1 MPSGIDY
8 TTDALL
14 ENTRTNCLTPE
25 ADALFT
31 DTRLLSVLSFEQMTT
46 LVPQIMKTQ
55 SEYFVHISD
64 VLLSSSTDGTYPM
77 PDRAVGKK
85 IRDIAL
91 VDAAGNEQY
100 ISLMNPADVKFMN
113 PSVSAATQW
122 VSGFYFQNNS
132 IKLFTGV
139 PDQYVYLRLRY
150 YRRPNNLCSTDA
162 AAQIT
167 AIDTGTLTVTCSSV
181 PGDWTTSST
190 VDLIS
195 QHPSFDSLGDD
206 IAITTINNSDVTLSE
221 IPDTL
226 EVGDWLSL
234 SGTTPIPQLPYEAHP
249 VLGQL
254 GACKALEAMGDANV
268 EMAWARYKQMS
279 ADFYTS
285 ISPRADSPAQKI
297 VSPNNISQ
305 RGYLGLG
312 RGWGWPR

>member
-55 SEYFVHISD
+55 EEYFVHIYD
-64 VLLSSSTDGTYPM
+64 VLLSTSTDGTYPI

-85 IRDIAL
+85 LRDVAL

-100 ISLMNPADVKFMN
+100 ITRINPADVKFMS
-113 PSVSAATQW
+113 PSVTAQTNW
-122 VSGFYFQNNS
+122 VNGFYLQNNS
-132 IKLFTGV
+132 VKLFAGI
-139 PDQYVYLRLRY
+139 PAQYVYIRYRY
-150 YRRPNNLCSTDA
+150 YRRPNNLCATDA
-162 AAQIT
+162 AAQVT
-167 AIDTGTLTVTCSSV
+167 AIDIGTLTVTCGSV
-181 PGDWTTSST
+181 PGDWVVTDT
-190 VDLIS
+190 VDIIS
-195 QHPSFDSLGDD
+195 QHPSFDSLADD
-206 IAITTINNSDVTLSE
+206 TAITAINNSDVTLTAL
-221 IPDTL
+221 PANL

-279 ADFYTS
+279 SDFYTS
-285 ISPRADSPAQKI
+285 ITPRTDSPAQKI

-305 RGYLGLG
+305 RGWGGLG
-312 RGWGWPR
+312 GWRR

>member
-55 SEYFVHISD
+55 EEYFVHVYD
-64 VLLSSSTDGTYPM
+64 VLLSSSTDGTYPI

-85 IRDIAL
+85 LRDVAL

-100 ISLMNPADVKFMN
+100 VTRINPADVKFMSR
-113 PSVSAATQW
+113 SVTAQTNW
-122 VSGFYFQNNS
+122 VNGFYLQNNS
-132 IKLFTGV
+132 VELFAGI
-139 PDQYVYLRLRY
+139 PAQYVYLRYRY

-162 AAQIT
+162 AAQVT
-167 AIDTGTLTVTCSSV
+167 AVDTGTLTVTCNSV
-181 PGDWTTSST
+181 PGDWVITDT
-190 VDLIS
+190 VDFIS
-195 QHPSFDSLGDD
+195 QHPSFDSLQDD
-206 IAITTINNSDVTLSE
+206 VAITAINNSDITLTELPDDLE
-221 IPDTL
+221 I
-226 EVGDWLSL
+226 GDWLSL

-285 ISPRADSPAQKI
+285 ITPRTDSPAQKI

-305 RGYLGLG
+305 RGWGGLG
-312 RGWGWPR
+312 GWRR